1 MENATCPVCN
11 SGLLISQTDAGYT
24 CDQCG
29 VTLKL
34 EGRNCPA
41 CGESN
46 PAQIEECQ
54 NCGEPLTSFSQ
65 VISRHQPQ
73 SPPLRQ
79 RQMRWQ
85 AAGIQRSGKQA
96 SEERMEGF
104 VEIDRRREARTRL
117 EEMIQRKKD
126 KKLLMI
132 AAIGS
137 AAVFVILLILG
148 IALMF

>member
-1 MENATCPVCN
+1 MENANCPVCN
-11 SGLLISQTDAGYT
+11 SGLLVSQNDASYA

-34 EGRNCPA
+34 EGKICPT

-46 PAQIEECQ
+46 PPQIEDCQ

-79 RQMRWQ
+79 RQMRRQ
-85 AAGIQRSGKQA
+85 AEGIQRSGKQA

-104 VEIDRRREARTRL
+104 VEIDLRREARTRL
-117 EEMIQRKKD
+117 EEMIQREKD
-126 KKLLMI
+126 KKLLMT

-137 AAVFVILLILG
+137 AALFVILLILG
-148 IALMF
+148 IALMI

>member
-11 SGLLISQTDAGYT
+11 SGLLVSQNEALYS

-34 EGRNCPA
+34 EGKNCPS

-46 PAQIEECQ
+46 PAQTEECQ

-65 VISRHQPQ
+65 VISRHVPQ
-73 SPPLRQ
+73 SPPMRQ
-79 RQMRWQ
+79 RQMRQQ
-85 AAGIQRSGKQA
+85 AEGIQQSGNQA
-96 SEERMEGF
+96 SEERMDGF

-117 EEMIQRKKD
+117 EEMIQREKD
-126 KKLLMI
+126 KKLLTI

-137 AAVFVILLILG
+137 AALFLILLILG
-148 IALMF
+148 IALMI

>member
-1 MENATCPVCN
+1 MENATCPVCS
-11 SGLLISQTDAGYT
+11 SGLLVSQTEAGYT

-34 EGRNCPA
+34 EGRICPT

-46 PAQIEECQ
+46 PPQIEKCR
-54 NCGEPLTSFSQ
+54 NCEEPLTSFSQ

-79 RQMRWQ
+79 RQMRLQ
-85 AAGIQRSGKQA
+85 VEGIQRSGKQA

-104 VEIDRRREARTRL
+104 IDIDRRRQARTRL
-117 EEMIQRKKD
+117 EEMIQREKD

-137 AAVFVILLILG
+137 AALFVLLLILG
-148 IALMF
+148 IAFMN

>member
-11 SGLLISQTDAGYT
+11 SGLLVSQTDAGYT

-34 EGRNCPA
+34 EGKNCPS
-41 CGESN
+41 CGVSN
-46 PAQIEECQ
+46 PAQKEECQ

-65 VISRHQPQ
+65 VINRHKPK

-79 RQMRWQ
+79 RQMRRQ
-85 AAGIQRSGKQA
+85 AEGIQRSGKQA
-96 SEERMEGF
+96 SEERIEGF
-104 VEIDRRREARTRL
+104 LEIDRRREARTRL
-117 EEMIQRKKD
+117 EEMIQREKD

-137 AAVFVILLILG
+137 AALFIILLVLG
-148 IALMF
+148 IAFMI

>member
-11 SGLLISQTDAGYT
+11 SGLLVSQTDAGYT
-24 CDQCG
+24 CNQCG

-46 PAQIEECQ
+46 PAQREECQ
-54 NCGEPLTSFSQ
+54 NCEEPLTSFSQ
-65 VISRHQPQ
+65 VFIRHQPQ

-79 RQMRWQ
+79 RQMRQQ
-85 AAGIQRSGKQA
+85 AEGIQQAGKKA
-96 SEERMEGF
+96 SEERMDGF
-104 VEIDRRREARTRL
+104 LEIDRRREARTRL
-117 EEMIQRKKD
+117 EEMIQREKD
-126 KKLLMI
+126 RKVLKI

-137 AAVFVILLILG
+137 AALFLVLLILG
-148 IALMF
+148 IALMI

>member
-11 SGLLISQTDAGYT
+11 SGLLTSQTDVGYT

-34 EGRNCPA
+34 EGRNCPT

-46 PAQIEECQ
+46 SAQIEECQ

-65 VISRHQPQ
+65 VINRHQPQ

-79 RQMRWQ
+79 RQMREQ
-85 AAGIQRSGKQA
+85 AEDIQQSGKQA

-104 VEIDRRREARTRL
+104 VEIDHRREARSRL
-117 EEMIQRKKD
+117 EEMIQREKD
-126 KKLLMI
+126 KKILMI
-132 AAIGS
+132 AVIGS
-137 AAVFVILLILG
+137 AALFVILLILG
-148 IALMF
+148 IAVMI